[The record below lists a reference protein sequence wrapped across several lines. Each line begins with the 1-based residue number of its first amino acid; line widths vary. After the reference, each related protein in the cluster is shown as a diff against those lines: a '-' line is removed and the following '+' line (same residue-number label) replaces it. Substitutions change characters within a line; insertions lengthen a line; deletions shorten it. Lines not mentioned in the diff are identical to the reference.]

1 MLRFSSM
8 AVIVLSV
15 FALLTACSSGEDV
28 ALDTSAGFDVPET
41 SGGDIRIGDPDTGG
55 REIGVDIP
63 LDFSGGED
71 VVSTPCETNEDC
83 PTGVCVPTM
92 NGKQCSIPCL
102 EDCPAGWS
110 CRPLPAGRD
119 NTWVCVPDHITTCR
133 PCAAHVDC
141 QEAGFQPGGFCR
153 EFGVLEGAFCV
164 TPCGVAIGC
173 LDGFDCTTLDGGGTY
188 CLPSDGTCECD
199 PVAIDRQLATPCL
212 LENDLGACPGERVCV
227 VDGLTDCDAPTP
239 VKEVCDGVDQDCD
252 GATDEGDPEGGGAC
266 QTEGM
271 EGACGAGTLH
281 CEDGALECVP
291 DGAGAPEE
299 CNGVD
304 DDCDGETDEKGA
316 AGCTTYYLD
325 KDEDDYG
332 VASAFE
338 CLCAPEG
345 QYTAIEAGDCDDL
358 EPAANPAAVEVCDG
372 SDNDCDGLT
381 DPPGIPGTEKFY
393 TDDDGDG
400 YSDGLVSAF
409 LCAGTEAHPTQLTG
423 DCDDDDPDV
432 HPAAAEVCDGKDND
446 CNDTIDGPA
455 ADVACTTNCGFGAQV
470 CAGGVLLPCDA
481 PPENACID
489 FSDCSGYVTCESCPA
504 TPADDQCD
512 GVDDDCD
519 GAADDEAALTLLDG
533 TEVSGPGQ
541 PCGAGICAG
550 GTTVCADNA
559 LVCPS
564 EDIATLETCNSEDDD
579 CDGETDEG
587 LLQPVWNDGDDDG
600 FGDPD
605 ATQDVCIA
613 PDGWVANSLDCDD
626 TDPAVHPGAEEVC
639 DAKDNDCNGVVDQV
653 AEACDLGCEAGTRI
667 CLDGEWGDCDAP
679 QPLSCMNFETCEYQV
694 ICVTECPAAPPEL
707 CNGAD
712 DNCNG
717 AVDEELGETTCGQG
731 PCEHSEPACVGGQPA
746 VCDPFLGAVLE
757 SCDGVDNDCNG
768 GIDDGDPGGGGYCL
782 VQGLQG
788 ACAQGVLQCLEGQ
801 LQCVQTVWPQ
811 DETCNGVD
819 DDCIGGIDDGLGEV
833 SCGLGPCEHSEPA
846 CVGGQPT
853 VCDPFL
859 GATPEVCDGADNDC
873 DGTPDDGD
881 PGGGGACLVPGLQG
895 ECANGILHCQ
905 GGAPVCTQTIWPQA
919 EVCNGKDD
927 DCTNGPD
934 DGDPGGGVSCQVPGK
949 KGPCATGVQH
959 CQNGAPVCTQTVW
972 PQNETCNGEDD
983 DCDGTP
989 DDGNPGGGASCNIP
1003 WLSGPCATGQ
1013 QQCQGGQLQCVQ
1025 TVYPQSESC
1034 NGVDDNCDGQVDGQ
1048 TQTCSNGCNSG
1059 TQTCNWGSWSSCNA
1073 APPQCT
1079 SGACCDGCNYRS
1091 SSYKCNSSPNATQYQ
1106 CTAWDNCGGQAQ
1118 RRRQY
1123 QYCTGYSSSCGTS
1136 NLQWESWYT
1145 LYTCSSNQPCYA
1157 SSSTAYCKSAC
1168 TGASECT
1175 MGECET
1181 TCQDVT
1187 IDASQA
1193 ALYNGSSPNYSTW
1206 SSCTDHWWEG
1216 GWHNGT
1222 GANGINIRWTWTGTC
1237 PIPSASNP
1245 TSYLGANARWS
1256 FSVGAAAY
1264 YDIRIKIPATGYV
1277 CDVGSQPAYNRYAS
1291 DVWYGLKRS
1300 GATGQIAGPFDTSSY
1315 KGQWIS
1321 AFNHV
1326 WLNAGSHT
1334 VILYDHGS
1342 TAAGSCPNNSDSS
1355 RFVFVDSV
1363 QVVCD

>member
-1 MLRFSSM
+1 M
-8 AVIVLSV
+8 AVIVPSV
-15 FALLTACSSGEDV
+15 FALMAACSSGDDV
-28 ALDTSAGFDVPET
+28 TLDTSAGFDSET
-41 SGGDIRIGDPDTGG
+41 SGGDVRVGDPDAGG
-55 REIGVDIP
+55 REVGADIP
-63 LDFSGGED
+63 QDLPGGED
-71 VVSTPCETNEDC
+71 VISVACETNEDC

-102 EDCPAGWS
+102 EDCPAGWT

-153 EFGVLEGAFCV
+153 EFGVLEGSFCV
-164 TPCGVAIGC
+164 TPCGDAIGC

-212 LENDLGACPGERVCV
+212 VENDLGACPGERVCA

-239 VKEVCDGVDQDCD
+239 AEEVCDGADQDCD

-299 CNGVD
+299 CNGLD

-325 KDEDDYG
+325 KDEDGYG

-345 QYTAIEAGDCDDL
+345 QYTAVEAGDCDDL
-358 EPAANPAAVEVCDG
+358 DAAANPAAVEVCDG
-372 SDNDCDGLT
+372 ADNDCDGLT
-381 DPPGIPGTEKFY
+381 DPPGIPGTEKYY

-409 LCAGTEAHPTQLTG
+409 LCAATATHPTQLTG
-423 DCDDDDPDV
+423 DCDDDDFDV
-432 HPAAAEVCDGKDND
+432 NPTAAEVCDGKDND
-446 CNDTIDGPA
+446 CDEVVDGPA

-470 CAGGVLLPCDA
+470 CEGGVLLPCDA
-481 PPENACID
+481 PPENACVD

-504 TPADDQCD
+504 APADDDCD

-519 GAADDEAALTLLDG
+519 GVADDEAALTLLDG
-533 TEVSGPGQ
+533 TEVLGPDQ
-541 PCGAGICAG
+541 PCGTGACAG
-550 GTTVCADNA
+550 GTTVCVDGG

-564 EDIATLETCNSEDDD
+564 EDTATLETCNDMDDD
-579 CDGETDEG
+579 CDGEIDEG
-587 LLQPVWNDGDDDG
+587 LLQPVWHDGDDDG

-653 AEACDLGCEAGTRI
+653 AETCDLGCEAGTRI
-667 CLDGEWGDCDAP
+667 CINGEWGDCDAP
-679 QPLSCMNFETCEYQV
+679 QPLSCMNFETCQYQE
-694 ICVTECPAAPPEL
+694 ICVTECPGAPPEL

-717 AVDEELGETTCGQG
+717 ETDEELGETTCGQ
-731 PCEHSEPACVGGQPA
+731 
-746 VCDPFLGAVLE
+746 
-757 SCDGVDNDCNG
+757 
-768 GIDDGDPGGGGYCL
+768 
-782 VQGLQG
+782 
-788 ACAQGVLQCLEGQ
+788 
-801 LQCVQTVWPQ
+801 
-811 DETCNGVD
+811 
-819 DDCIGGIDDGLGEV
+819 
-833 SCGLGPCEHSEPA
+833 GPCEHSEPA

-859 GATPEVCDGADNDC
+859 GATPEVCDGVDNDC

-881 PGGGGACLVPGLQG
+881 PGGGGACVVPGLQG
-895 ECANGILHCQ
+895 ECAKGILHCQ
-905 GGAPVCTQTIWPQA
+905 GGAPVCTQVLWPQV
-919 EVCNGKDD
+919 EVCNGLDD
-927 DCTNGPD
+927 DCINGPD
-934 DGDPGGGVSCQVPGK
+934 DGDPGGGASCQVPGK
-949 KGPCATGVQH
+949 QGPCATGVQH

-989 DDGNPGGGASCNIP
+989 DDGNPGGGASCNIA
-1003 WLSGPCATGQ
+1003 WLNGPCATGQ
-1013 QQCQGGQLQCVQ
+1013 QQCQNAQLQCVQ
-1025 TVYPQSESC
+1025 TTYPQSESC
-1034 NGVDDNCDGQVDGQ
+1034 NGIDDDCNGQVDGQ
-1048 TQTCSNGCNSG
+1048 TQSCSNGCNSG

-1073 APPQCT
+1073 APPECT

-1091 SSYKCNSSPNATQYQ
+1091 SSYKCNSSPYATQYQ
-1106 CTAWDNCGGQAQ
+1106 CTAWNNCGGQAQ

-1136 NLQWESWYT
+1136 NLKWESWYT
-1145 LYTCSSNQPCYA
+1145 LDNCSSSQPCYA

-1168 TGASECT
+1168 TGGAVCINGQCQNVCGDGTCGATETPSNCASDCAPEFVDTYRWQSTNGGCSST
-1175 MGECET
+1175 SSGWHPAGGIVYWT
-1181 TCQDVT
+1181 
-1187 IDASQA
+1187 
-1193 ALYNGSSPNYSTW
+1193 YGSSCSLPST
-1206 SSCTDHWWEG
+1206 SSPESYGYEFARWRFDINKTGYYRIKVKIPPQGAACNFASWKYT
-1216 GWHNGT
+1216 T
-1222 GANGINIRWTWTGTC
+1222 GARYILDR
-1237 PIPSASNP
+1237 PSASNSLY
-1245 TSYLGANARWS
+1245 TFNMQAN
-1256 FSVGAAAY
+1256 
-1264 YDIRIKIPATGYV
+1264 I
-1277 CDVGSQPAYNRYAS
+1277 
-1291 DVWYGLKRS
+1291 
-1300 GATGQIAGPFDTSSY
+1300 GQESTLVSTV
-1315 KGQWIS
+1315 K
-1321 AFNHV
+1321 
-1326 WLNAGSHT
+1326 LNAGQMK
-1334 VILYDHGS
+1334 LY
-1342 TAAGSCPNNSDSS
+1342 
-1355 RFVFVDSV
+1355 VYDSV
-1363 QVVCD
+1363 TDLSNCCDSCGQSTRVFMDYAKVEWLYE